1 MQGVDMGYERTDSLQ
16 NKNSRTP
23 QPTTQFGS
31 RPFPAPVQM
40 KPKEQQTPEELENE
54 AFNQNKFEA
63 FGLQLK
69 EKSGTITPVEQEQLG
84 VLQAKM
90 DDFWAQRQERASRSG
105 FDFSKV
111 SVTPPGE
118 PAAPQIQPNHRLE
131 TPGMPLGGQRS
142 LFNSPLQSSA
152 SPIQRKLTIGQPGD
166 KYEQEADQV
175 ASQVVEQINSPKAA
189 QSTQGQSVQ
198 RQEEPVEELQAKPSI
213 SELQRS
219 LLSPEVQRESMPEEE
234 EIQAKSILQRQEEPE
249 EELQAKPSISEL
261 QRSPL
266 SLEVQ
271 REAMPEEEDIQ
282 AKSILQRREAI
293 AGGEASTDLDT
304 AINSARG
311 GGQPLEARLQ
321 RSMGQAMGADF
332 SGVRVHTDT
341 QADQLNQSIQA
352 KAFTTGQD
360 VFFRQGAYEP
370 GSRGGQELIAHEL
383 THVVQQNGGVAT
395 GEKIQMIQMKPPRRT
410 EERILGEMAAGNG
423 SLTAAN
429 SDNLIDKM
437 DKDQS
442 YSRARAIAAQIEAE
456 SDQLVSA
463 LPQPQQTNV
472 RAAIKD
478 YVTSSTAIQND
489 ARNNPNAPNQAV
501 QALDAALVAIR
512 QQLAANQASN
522 ERIVYRSISYASGA
536 DIPYGQADQL
546 GNIINVGDFVGDK
559 GLLSTSEHR
568 QFVLGKTQASVQGLL
583 KLAIHGRSG
592 VPIAI
597 NIPNA
602 AYSNANEKAMYDM
615 QQAKKNRLTRAWNS
629 AFGVG
634 PGAGQAEVLF
644 PRNAVFEVKKIQRD
658 GEKVSVVLEE
668 FIGQRPPIMLN
679 MKYGTPL

>member
-1 MQGVDMGYERTDSLQ
+1 MS
-16 NKNSRTP
+16 
-23 QPTTQFGS
+23 
-31 RPFPAPVQM
+31 
-40 KPKEQQTPEELENE
+40 
-54 AFNQNKFEA
+54 
-63 FGLQLK
+63 
-69 EKSGTITPVEQEQLG
+69 
-84 VLQAKM
+84 
-90 DDFWAQRQERASRSG
+90 
-105 FDFSKV
+105 
-111 SVTPPGE
+111 
-118 PAAPQIQPNHRLE
+118 
-131 TPGMPLGGQRS
+131 
-142 LFNSPLQSSA
+142 
-152 SPIQRKLTIGQPGD
+152 
-166 KYEQEADQV
+166 
-175 ASQVVEQINSPKAA
+175 
-189 QSTQGQSVQ
+189 
-198 RQEEPVEELQAKPSI
+198 
-213 SELQRS
+213 
-219 LLSPEVQRESMPEEE
+219 EEE
-234 EIQAKSILQRQEEPE
+234 ELQAKSILQRQEEPVE
-249 EELQAKPSISEL
+249 EIQAKPSISDL

-658 GEKVSVVLEE
+658 GENVSVVLEE